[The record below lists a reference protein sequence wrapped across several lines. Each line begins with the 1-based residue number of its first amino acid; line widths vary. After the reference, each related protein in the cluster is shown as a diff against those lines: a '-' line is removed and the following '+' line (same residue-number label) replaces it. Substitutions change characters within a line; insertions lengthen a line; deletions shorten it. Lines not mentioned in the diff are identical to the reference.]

1 VGPIFHER
9 NAAMATYVFQVDRV
23 EIHNQKAATDH
34 SDDDWLTIICTVANP
49 VTKDVQTFPA
59 KIQQIGHT
67 IHTGDTLIGPFTSNP
82 ITTEDSNIV
91 IVNYLITN
99 LGSSNVED
107 QFAQAV
113 KVTDKVV
120 GVVGPIAGAAIG
132 LFVGDPAAGLKMGQ
146 EIAKGVDTVI
156 STLSDVFDF
165 LGIHFGPANCN
176 GEVLHDTLTWQPNE
190 LKQALNQPASREYT
204 GPQENSRCGM
214 APHSKVTFSLHLVRQ
229 LPVVPSSVNTVSRTP
244 DHLDVF
250 WVGPD
255 GGIGTNWWDANINN
269 GQWNQPFPIAP
280 PRAAALGSGI
290 TVVARTPNHLDV
302 FWVGPDGGIGTNWWD
317 ANVNNGRWNQ
327 PFPIAPPNAAE
338 P

>member
-1 VGPIFHER
+1 MAHDYLHGCQSRHEGC
-9 NAAMATYVFQVDRV
+9 
-23 EIHNQKAATDH
+23 E
-34 SDDDWLTIICTVANP
+34 
-49 VTKDVQTFPA
+49 TFPA

-156 STLSDVFDF
+156 STFSDVFDF

-190 LKQALNQPASREYT
+190 LKQAVNQSASREYT

-214 APHSKVTFSLHLVRQ
+214 APHSKVTFSVRLQPPILRPSPHIHELHLVQ
-229 LPVVPSSVNTVSRTP
+229 TGWAQADLSAIVTNNAPAFPLAAGSPLAAMVTP
-244 DHLDVF
+244 D
-250 WVGPD
+250 
-255 GGIGTNWWDANINN
+255 GI
-269 GQWNQPFPIAP
+269 
-280 PRAAALGSGI
+280 PRIFYTGSEF
-290 TVVARTPNHLDV
+290 VA
-302 FWVGPDGGIGTNWWD
+302 
-317 ANVNNGRWNQ
+317 
-327 PFPIAPPNAAE
+327 E
-338 P
+338 